1 MFVEKLFTSN
11 RGAFKDNIQDV
22 QSKYGAF
29 QMKIFMDYCFF
40 IEKLWL
46 DWKQYYYFFTLNGA
60 EMMRRD
66 IPKIINLMYC

>member
-1 MFVEKLFTSN
+1 MFVEKLFTSNRGAFKDDTSN

-46 DWKQYYYFFTLNGA
+46 DWKQYYLRFLH
-60 EMMRRD
+60 
-66 IPKIINLMYC
+66 

>member
-29 QMKIFMDYCFF
+29 Q
-40 IEKLWL
+40 
-46 DWKQYYYFFTLNGA
+46 
-60 EMMRRD
+60 R
-66 IPKIINLMYC
+66 

>member
-22 QSKYGAF
+22 QSKYRAF

-46 DWKQYYYFFTLNGA
+46 DWKQYYLLFY
-60 EMMRRD
+60 
-66 IPKIINLMYC
+66 IKWS